1 MMGKENIV
9 RRWLEIAAEDLE
21 VAESNHSNGYWLY
34 AAFLCHQSL
43 EKVLKA
49 YYQATHDDDPP
60 YTHNHIRLLNVCE
73 LIDELSEEQL
83 RFIARIEPMYIEA
96 RYPEQKA
103 AAARTLSR
111 DVSQYF
117 IDKTKELTIWIRK
130 HLPETKPLTPSE
142 HTSE

>member
-1 MMGKENIV
+1 MTNEEIV
-9 RRWLEIAAEDLE
+9 RRWLEIAADDLE

-43 EKVLKA
+43 EKTLKA

-60 YTHNHIRLLNVCE
+60 YTHNHIRLLNVCG

-83 RFIARIEPMYIEA
+83 RFIAHIEPMYIEA

-103 AAARTLSR
+103 AAARTLSKE
-111 DVSQYF
+111 VSQRF
-117 IDKTKELTIWIRK
+117 IEQTKELTIWIRK
-130 HLPETKPLTPSE
+130 RLQENKPSTQSE
-142 HTSE
+142 STNV

>member
-1 MMGKENIV
+1 MAKDDIV

-49 YYQATHDDDPP
+49 YYQATHDDGPP
-60 YTHNHIRLLNVCE
+60 YTHNHIRLLNVCG

-111 DVSQYF
+111 DASLYF
-117 IDKTKELTIWIRK
+117 MKQTKELKQWIERRL
-130 HLPETKPLTPSE
+130 HENKPSKPSE
-142 HTSE
+142 STSE

>member
-1 MMGKENIV
+1 MMAKEDIV
-9 RRWLEIAAEDLE
+9 RRWLEIAAEDME

-49 YYQATHDDDPP
+49 HYQATHDDDPP
-60 YTHNHIRLLNVCE
+60 YTHNHIRLLNVCG

-103 AAARTLSR
+103 AAARTMNK

-117 IDKTKELTIWIRK
+117 IDNTKKLTLWIRK
-130 HLPETKPLTPSE
+130 RLPETRPSTPSA

>member
-1 MMGKENIV
+1 MAKEDIV
-9 RRWLEIAAEDLE
+9 RRWMEIATEDME

-43 EKVLKA
+43 EKALKA
-49 YYQATHDDDPP
+49 YYLATHDDDPP
-60 YTHNHIRLLNVCE
+60 YTHNHIRLLNVCG

-103 AAARTLSR
+103 ATARALSR

-130 HLPETKPLTPSE
+130 RLPETKPSTPSE